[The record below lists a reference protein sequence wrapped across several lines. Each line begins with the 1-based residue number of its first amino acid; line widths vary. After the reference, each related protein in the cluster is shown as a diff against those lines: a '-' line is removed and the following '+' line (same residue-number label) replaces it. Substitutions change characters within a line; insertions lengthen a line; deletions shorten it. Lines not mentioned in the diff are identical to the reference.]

1 MTPFSSLVA
10 EFSEKTGVTLGKPG
24 ADSFDIIADGILVSV
39 QYRPDKDDCI
49 IFTLPLGDM
58 EPEPAMLRRALE
70 LAANGAGTGGHFLG
84 IREGMFVLSAIVPLA
99 RMSAEDFGKRL
110 IALADISHRVAEQL
124 ALAVGDS
131 VATADDASLAE
142 PPEPDKAENSFIRV

>member
-99 RMSAEDFGKRL
+99 GMSAEDFGKRL
-110 IALADISHRVAEQL
+110 IALADVSHRVGEQL
-124 ALAVGDS
+124 ALAVGEA
-131 VATADDASLAE
+131 VAAADASLVA
-142 PPEPDKAENSFIRV
+142 PPDPDKAENSFIRV

>member
-99 RMSAEDFGKRL
+99 GMSADAFGQRL
-110 IALADISHRVAEQL
+110 IALADISHRVGEQL
-124 ALAVGDS
+124 ALAVGEA
-131 VATADDASLAE
+131 VAAADASLVA
-142 PPEPDKAENSFIRV
+142 PPEPDSAENSFIRV